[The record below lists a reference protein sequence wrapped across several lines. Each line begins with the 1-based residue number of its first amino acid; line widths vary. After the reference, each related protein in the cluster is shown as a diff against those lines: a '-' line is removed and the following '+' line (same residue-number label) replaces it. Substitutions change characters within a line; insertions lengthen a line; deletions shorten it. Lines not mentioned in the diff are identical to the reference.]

1 MRVVSLLPSA
11 TEIVCAVGARAELV
25 GVSHECDHPAGVERL
40 PVLTRTRRKLP
51 RKSAEIDGAVRE
63 MLVDALAV
71 YELELDALRAVRPEL
86 IVTQDLCDVCA
97 VALDDVRAALREL
110 ASEDVRVLSLKPTRL
125 ADVWEDVRRVG
136 RELGRGPAAESVAA
150 ELARR
155 CAGLALRT
163 AKAGRRPRVLSI
175 EWLAPVMIGGTW
187 MPELIEIAGG
197 QALVTSPGQ
206 HAPTLSLSELES
218 LDPEVVLIKPCGFD
232 LARSCEELE
241 LLREQLPWGK
251 WSAVESGAVYLAD
264 GNAFFNRPGPRLVE
278 SAEILAVCAHPGL
291 FPELAAKHAGALR
304 RVRADLELEP
314 VAPAR
319 GAPSAHEPHA
329 LP

>member
-11 TEIVCAVGARAELV
+11 TEIVCAVGARADLV
-25 GVSHECDHPAGVERL
+25 GISHECDFPSGVERL
-40 PVLTRTRRKLP
+40 PVLTRTRRALP
-51 RKSAEIDGAVRE
+51 RASAAIDRAVRE
-63 MLVDALAV
+63 LLVDALTV
-71 YELELDALRAVRPEL
+71 YELELDALREVRPEL

-110 ASEDVRVLSLKPTRL
+110 AREDVRVLSLKPTRL

-150 ELARR
+150 ELERR
-155 CAGLALRT
+155 CAALALR
-163 AKAGRRPRVLSI
+163 AGAAARRPRVLSI

-197 QALVTSPGQ
+197 EALVTKAGQ
-206 HAPTLSLSELES
+206 HAPTLTLAELEQ

-232 LARSCEELE
+232 LARSTEELA
-241 LLREQLPWGK
+241 LLREQLPWSR
-251 WSAVESGAVYLAD
+251 WSAVARGAVYLAD

-278 SAEILAVCAHPGL
+278 SAEILAACAHPGL
-291 FPELAAKHAGALR
+291 FPELAAKHAGSLR

-314 VAPAR
+314 VSPAR
-319 GAPSAHEPHA
+319 GASSAR
-329 LP
+329 